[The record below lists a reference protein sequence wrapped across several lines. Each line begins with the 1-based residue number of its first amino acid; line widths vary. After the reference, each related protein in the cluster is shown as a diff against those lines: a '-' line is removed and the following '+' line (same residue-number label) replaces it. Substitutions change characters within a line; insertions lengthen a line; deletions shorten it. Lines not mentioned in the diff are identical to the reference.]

1 MGKDPKSD
9 YTAMMKHDL
18 EVLIEELVLDAL
30 QKKFLCSRWL
40 DQLIWMEAASK
51 KNQRF
56 YYILRLG
63 CIIGGVIIPALV
75 SIHASGA
82 LGGLVQFVTVML
94 SLVVAVSAAL
104 EEFFHF
110 GERWRHYRRTAELL
124 KGEGWSFFQLSGH
137 YQSYKDHKG
146 AYSLFAARM
155 EETFQREVDI
165 FITKISKESENQ
177 KEPSGGSNTLN
188 NSEV

>member
-9 YTAMMKHDL
+9 YTATMKADL
-18 EVLIEELVLDAL
+18 EQLIEDLDLETL
-30 QKKFLCSRWL
+30 QKKFLRSRWL
-40 DQLIWMEAASK
+40 DQLIWMESSSK
-51 KNQRF
+51 KNQLR

-82 LGGLVQFVTVML
+82 LGGMIQFVTVVI
-94 SLVVAVSAAL
+94 SLIVAVCAAL

-137 YQSYKDHKG
+137 YQSHNDHKE
-146 AYSLFAARM
+146 AYPLFAARM

-165 FITKISKESENQ
+165 FITKISKESE
-177 KEPSGGSNTLN
+177 KPKAPTGDSNLLN
-188 NSEV
+188 NPGV